1 MSTRYSRQE
10 LFQPIGTEG
19 QKRLNDS
26 KAIIIGAGAL
36 GTASAEML
44 VRAGVGSVTILDRD
58 YIEWSNLQRQQLYT
72 EQDVKDRLPKAVA
85 AEKRLKQVNSDVHI
99 KGIVIDVTA
108 HNIDELVSEAS
119 IIVDAADNFEVR
131 MIANDAAVKHQI
143 PFLYGACVA
152 SYGIQFTVIPGET
165 PCLHCLLEHLP
176 AQGMTCDTAG
186 IISPVV
192 QQVAAYQVADAL
204 KYLTGHQVT
213 PILKSFDLAKAS
225 LEASVKYLAADLG
238 AEGIRVNSI
247 SAGPIRT
254 LSAKGISGFNTILKD
269 IEERAPLRRTTT
281 PEEVGDTALFLFSD
295 LSRGMTGENL
305 HVDSGF
311 HIIAR

>member
-1 MSTRYSRQE
+1 MNFS
-10 LFQPIGTEG
+10 LEG
-19 QKRLNDS
+19 RNIVVMGVANKRSIAWGIARSLHE
-26 KAIIIGAGAL
+26 AGARL
-36 GTASAEML
+36 IFTY
-44 VRAGVGSVTILDRD
+44 VG
-58 YIEWSNLQRQQLYT
+58 
-72 EQDVKDRLPKAVA
+72 DRL
-85 AEKRLKQVNSDVHI
+85 AESVKELASTLERDDSIILPC
-99 KGIVIDVTA
+99 DVTSDEEIEKCFAAIKEKVQVIHGVAHAIAFANKEELVGEYLNTNREGFLLA
-108 HNIDELVSEAS
+108 HNISAYSLTAVAKAARPLMTDGGSIVTLTYLGGERVVSNYN
-119 IIVDAADNFEVR
+119 VMGV
-131 MIANDAAVKHQI
+131 
-143 PFLYGACVA
+143 
-152 SYGIQFTVIPGET
+152 
-165 PCLHCLLEHLP
+165 
-176 AQGMTCDTAG
+176 
-186 IISPVV
+186 
-192 QQVAAYQVADAL
+192 
-204 KYLTGHQVT
+204 
-213 PILKSFDLAKAS
+213 AKAS